1 MEADHIGV
9 FLMTFAGYD
18 PEAALTFWERMS
30 ELSSGSFRLPEIL
43 SDHPADARRLA
54 RLRAWVPLAEGGKRA
69 YDRGEIAPD
78 ADR

>member
-1 MEADHIGV
+1 
-9 FLMTFAGYD
+9 
-18 PEAALTFWERMS
+18 MS

-78 ADR
+78 AGR